1 MNRLMKKSILLSS
14 TLFLLVCMTGK
25 TQENT
30 HTPATANGTTPTNLK
45 SANPEYKETPA
56 NGTPTWER
64 TKNPN
69 YQENTVQPGK
79 KEETPSAE
87 RKKNPEQE

>member
-1 MNRLMKKSILLSS
+1 MNPVMKKHILLSS
-14 TLFLLVCMTGK
+14 TLFLLVGMTSK
-25 TQENT
+25 AQENT
-30 HTPATANGTTPTNLK
+30 NAQATANGTPTHLK
-45 SANPEYKETPA
+45 TANPEYKETPA

-64 TKNPN
+64 IKNPN

-79 KEETPSAE
+79 KEEAPSAE